1 MATLTLRNIGPV
13 REVNVVLNLINVFI
27 GPQSSGKSTVAK
39 IISFCN
45 WLEKDCVLEQSVEF
59 VTWEFIQEKLIT
71 YHNLQGYIL
80 EGSFIRYEGRLIN
93 LNIEFGKAE
102 ASIVNRLESALL
114 SKNAYIPSERNMLA
128 LPGIFTIKMP
138 GTYLLDFIDDWQEI
152 RTKYTS
158 DDKMAILNLGE
169 SYFFNDSANKD
180 RILLDNGRDISFA
193 QASSGLQSVVP
204 LCVYIDYLTR
214 WIYEHEENR
223 SAADR
228 KKYRD
233 AVAERASTIFRNFY
247 TDNFGEKEAVA
258 LLQQFI
264 SLTDKEKQGYLE
276 SIIKKLAETE
286 EGEKLPQE
294 AAMVLLSQAIP
305 AMMNLQL
312 KFPIST
318 NLVIEEPE
326 QNLFPKTQVNL
337 VYYIFSKLQHQT
349 RGDSIVV
356 TTHSPYILY
365 ALNNCMLAA
374 LAIKGDKDN
383 EELVGEYSTVP
394 AGARIDPVSVSVWE
408 IEDGCIKDNRTI
420 QDEQGLIRDNY
431 FDRIMKTV
439 MADFNNLINFIR

>member
-59 VTWEFIQEKLIT
+59 VTWEFIKEKLIE
-71 YHNLQGYIL
+71 YHNLQGYIS
-80 EGSFIRYEGRLIN
+80 EGSSIRYEGKLIN
-93 LNIEFGKAE
+93 LNIEFEKVE

-158 DDKMAILNLGE
+158 DDKMAILNLGD
-169 SYFFNDSANKD
+169 SYFFNDSENKD
-180 RILLDNGRDISFA
+180 KILLDNGKDISFA

-233 AVAERASTIFRNFY
+233 AVAERASTIFRTFY

-264 SLTDKEKQGYLE
+264 SLIDKEKQEYLE
-276 SIIKKLAETE
+276 SVIKKLAEA
-286 EGEKLPQE
+286 EGSDKLPPE
-294 AAMVLLSQAIP
+294 IAMVLLSQSIP
-305 AMMNLQL
+305 VMMNLQL
-312 KFPIST
+312 KVPIAT

-326 QNLFPKTQVNL
+326 QNLFPKTQVSL
-337 VYYIFSKLQHQT
+337 IYYIFSKLQHQT

-374 LAIKGDKDN
+374 LAIKRDKEN
-383 EELVGEYSTVP
+383 EELISEFSTVP
-394 AGARIDPVSVSVWE
+394 PEARIDPGRVSVWE
-408 IEDGCIKDNRTI
+408 IEDGCIKDNTTI

-439 MADFNNLINFIR
+439 MADFNNLI